1 MVHRN
6 EFEDFGSGF
15 WARTVRTRVPS
26 LSCHRGYHIHGD
38 ALRRLQLL
46 REFWVWALQGAFTAK
61 FSFDTSTTGLSEK
74 VSGPFENYLQGG
86 SFLGTNS
93 PALSA
98 SITINGIT
106 ETFVNPNLF
115 GFIYGWNH
123 GVNSSQIHQAAVAN
137 DVFLYARIEA
147 KNAALP
153 ATIDLPFTYTV
164 QDGDN
169 AQGSFQTASAKGKLN
184 ITSMTETVEEI
195 PAVPEPATWVMMI
208 LGFCGLGCMAYRRK
222 SSAMIHA

>member
-1 MVHRN
+1 MKSKILGVVSALALSGQVSQASAAIV
-6 EFEDFGSGF
+6 DITYTGTLYDAYSYSGSFGSG
-15 WARTVRTRVPS
+15 P
-26 LSCHRGYHIHGD
+26 
-38 ALRRLQLL
+38 
-46 REFWVWALQGAFTAK
+46 LQGAFTAT

-115 GFIYGWNH
+115 GFIYGWNK
-123 GVNSSQIHQAAVAN
+123 GVNSSQIHQAAVAK

-164 QDGDN
+164 QDGDI
-169 AQGSFQTASAKGKLN
+169 AQGSFQTAGASGKLN
-184 ITSMTETVEEI
+184 ITSLTETVEEI
-195 PAVPEPATWVMMI
+195 PAVPEPAIWVMMM
-208 LGFCGLGCMAYRRK
+208 LGFGGLGCMAYRRK
-222 SSAMIHA
+222 STAMIHA